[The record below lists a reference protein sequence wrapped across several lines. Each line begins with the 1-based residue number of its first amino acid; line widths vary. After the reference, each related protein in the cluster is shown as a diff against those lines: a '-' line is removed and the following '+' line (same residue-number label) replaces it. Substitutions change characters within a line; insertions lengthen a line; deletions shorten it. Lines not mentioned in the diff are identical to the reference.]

1 MKIMKNIN
9 KIGGLLLA
17 SVLATGCYNEPLSE
31 YSSLRDFAYTWGSTN
46 NNNSPIIMQQNE
58 QMSFLNMSQG
68 ALSATWTVPE
78 DCGIYFLGDEY
89 LYFTEDDPDTTAD
102 ETSKVDY
109 ESMIIDHAYT
119 FSDNKKA
126 VHLYF
131 TESGSF
137 SVNLRC
143 TYDRNVTYTLYSTV
157 LEKEITYSSV
167 YENGVY
173 VIDKDIDLF
182 VVSDAIVP
190 VLTVKYS
197 TGGEEWVF
205 DMNEFDADTDPADYP
220 SVTLKYGESLSFSDA
235 FETVDIINARSW
247 SSGNPVLSSTATAPT
262 FTFRPNA
269 LIEPGVDT
277 CKVYYQATRWSVGSY
292 IESELKS
299 DEIHIPLN
307 IFVEENVSDLSV
319 SASYYSN
326 TTTDYLNKNLRVTLS
341 NGQFDEN
348 TLLEA
353 KAEDFVVAYT
363 NEAAGITE
371 TQYIPVDTVYYVN
384 ANSKHILNVFLDE
397 KIYTSDTATISYVGD
412 DIDVLFNGTVSKFTL
427 EEKTIAMSAVV
438 SFDYNFE
445 DVDNVDSWQIII
457 PEDLSVYQPW
467 TGTHSEPTLE
477 EEDGNHYI
485 SITPDPQTYLDYS
498 PYFINT
504 DTFTGKMGNN
514 VMTGKIRVSSSNA
527 TNLSLFFP
535 TDITQTTTINATG
548 FAGSQV
554 IDFTGLVND
563 VWHPFEITFTKASS
577 ITGYLNIHIAAQRGT
592 IDFDDLYLTNIE
604 ARPTDEEVTE

>member
-31 YSSLRDFAYTWGSTN
+31 YSSLRDFAYLCGTSN
-46 NNNSPIIMQQNE
+46 NNNSPIVMVQSE

-68 ALSATWTVPE
+68 YISATWSVPE
-78 DCGIYFLGDEY
+78 DCGIKFLGDDY
-89 LYFTEDDPDTTAD
+89 LYFEEDDPDTTVD

-109 ESMIIDHAYT
+109 ESMIIDHAYEFT
-119 FSDNKKA
+119 DNKKA
-126 VHLYF
+126 FHLYF
-131 TESGSF
+131 TEAGEF
-137 SVNLRC
+137 AVTIRC
-143 TYDRNVTYTLYSTV
+143 TYDRPVTYSLYSTV

-173 VIDKDIDLF
+173 VIEKEIDLF
-182 VVSDAIVP
+182 VLSDSLVP
-190 VLTVKYS
+190 ELTVS
-197 TGGEEWVF
+197 CSATGEVF
-205 DMNEFDADTDPADYP
+205 TFEDITEDTDPADYP
-220 SVTLKYGESLSFSDA
+220 SVYLKYGESLSFSDS
-235 FETVDIINARSW
+235 FDTYDVVDARSW
-247 SSGNPVLSSTATAPT
+247 TCGNPVLSSTATAPT
-262 FTFRPNA
+262 LTFRPNA

-277 CKVYYQATRWSVGSY
+277 CKVYYGASRWQSGDYVASLDVEEY
-292 IESELKS
+292 R
-299 DEIHIPLN
+299 IPLN
-307 IFVEENVSDLSV
+307 IFVSANESDLSV
-319 SASYYSN
+319 SAAYYSN
-326 TTTDYLNKNLRVTLS
+326 TTTDYLNKNLRITIT

-353 KAEDFVVAYT
+353 KAEDFIVAYT

-412 DIDVLFNGTVSKFTL
+412 DIDVLFNGTASKFTL

-457 PEDLSVYQPW
+457 PEDLSIYYEWP
-467 TGTHSEPTLE
+467 GTHSVPTLE

-485 SITPDPQTYLDYS
+485 SITPDSQTYLDYS

-535 TDITQTTTINATG
+535 TDITKTTTINNTG

-554 IDFTGLVND
+554 IDFTGLEND
-563 VWHPFEITFTKASS
+563 VWHPFEVTFTKASS

-604 ARPTDEEVTE
+604 ARPTETDEEVVE